1 MKKVSLPV
9 LIIHGEQDEIIPS
22 SEGLDLYKVAEIKE
36 KELLPMP
43 DAGHNTLLLYGLKE
57 YLKAINGF
65 IHRLNLN
72 PPPSRT

>member
-1 MKKVSLPV
+1 V

-36 KELLPMP
+36 KELLPML

-65 IHRLNLN
+65 VLS
-72 PPPSRT
+72 PEP